1 MSTEINEIW
10 LNREEVG
17 RLARYLEL
25 WRRNPAPWPTDPA
38 ESSKLSEKLFTG
50 IDNLIKKGT
59 IKEFGFF
66 MDGNS
71 GYVITEGDSADVFQK
86 VSMFN
91 PYIECEVQEIIPYE
105 KAKGSLRALWKTMAE
120 AAKK

>member
-25 WRRNPAPWPTDPA
+25 WRMNPVAPWPTDPA
-38 ESSKLSEKLFTG
+38 EFIKLAEKLWMG

-71 GYVITEGDSADVFQK
+71 GYVIIEGDSVDVLQK

-91 PYIECEVQEIIPYE
+91 PYIKCEVHEIIPYE
-105 KAKGSLRALWKTMAE
+105 KAKGTLRALWKTMAE
-120 AAKK
+120 AK